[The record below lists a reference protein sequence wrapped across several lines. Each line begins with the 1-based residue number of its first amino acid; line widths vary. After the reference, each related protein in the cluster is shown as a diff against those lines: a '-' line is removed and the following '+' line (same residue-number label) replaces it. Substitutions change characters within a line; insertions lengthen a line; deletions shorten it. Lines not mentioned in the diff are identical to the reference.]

1 MAKAEREGQ
10 GSGEG
15 VQPRPEDERL
25 VLKAHLRGPQLNSS
39 DPNQVG
45 KHSFVRFLIWT
56 NCTAFSKCWNPMRNR
71 MTMKWHS

>member
-15 VQPRPEDERL
+15 VQPRPADERL
-25 VLKAHLRGPQLNSS
+25 VLKAHLRGPQLNPT

-45 KHSFVRFLIWT
+45 QHFFLCSFFYLG
-56 NCTAFSKCWNPMRNR
+56 
-71 MTMKWHS
+71 